1 MKRRVFIIAEAGVNH
16 NGSILI
22 AKKMIDAAAKAGVDA
37 IKFQTFKA
45 ENVISRF
52 APKVEYQKINTRKK
66 ESQLEMVKKFE
77 LNQAMHKELL
87 SYCSN
92 KKIMFLSTPFD
103 LDSVD
108 LLQRLGLKLFK
119 IPSGEITN
127 LPYLRKVG
135 SLRKKLIVSTGMST
149 LKEVK
154 DALSILVKSGTNK
167 KDITVLHCNTEYPT
181 PFADVNLYA
190 MLTIKNQLKVA
201 VGYSDHTLGIEV
213 AIAAASL
220 GATVIEKHFTIDK
233 NMPGPDHRASLE
245 PGELAAM
252 VKAIRNVEKALGN
265 GIKKSS
271 PSELKNMAVV
281 RKSIVAARDII
292 IGEIFT
298 PQNLAVKRPG
308 KGISPMEWDKVIGRK
323 AKRNFKQDELIRL

>member
-52 APKVEYQKINTRKK
+52 APKAEYQKINTRKK

-77 LNQAMHKELL
+77 LNQAMHIELL